1 MNPVIRPATIDDM
14 DSLVSLM
21 NYLLSIDG
29 DFPNSEE
36 NQRRGFEMVINSDK
50 AWVFVIE
57 SAGKIEGMCSMFS
70 FISTVQ
76 GGYVG
81 MIEDVVVKEEVAG
94 QGLGQQLLEYADFSL
109 WWTKITRLPDRFTKR
124 WTGRRLPSSVTES
137 IYKKRLPHILL
148 SSSLSIFLFYLLIS
162 TFRLSLQEEAVQ

>member
-94 QGLGQQLLEYADFSL
+94 QGLGQQLLEYAEKFAIEKGLS
-109 WWTKITRLPDRFTKR
+109 RLQLMVDKDNETAR
-124 WTGRRLPSSVTES
+124 S
-137 IYKKRLPHILL
+137 
-148 SSSLSIFLFYLLIS
+148 FYEKMDWEKTSFIGY
-162 TFRLSLQEEAVQ
+162 RKYI